1 MLTDTAFDVV
11 SVVSVNV
18 SDVLVKVTV
27 GAVDEQ
33 ARRDMLGIGT
43 QLEVVA
49 TRRLCRYCS
58 DRDRNADF
66 RTSETWLKAPA
77 IDTLKSWTS
86 PA

>member
-11 SVVSVNV
+11 SVVSFVDI

-49 TRRLCRYCS
+49 TRRLCRRCS
-58 DRDRNADF
+58 ANKPTWR
-66 RTSETWLKAPA
+66 SETWLNAPA
-77 IDTLKSWTS
+77 IDTLKS
-86 PA
+86 